1 MVSLGND
8 SVFVVSSL
16 AISRDCQRVKRI
28 VARCAL
34 QWLPLRI
41 LRSLSTCPFHLA
53 FPITLLHNADHYRD
67 LWDVTFAKLP
77 GNDQQALRSGLGIP
91 VTVEDVRAS
100 IAEARAK
107 ADKKWTIKGQRGDIN
122 LRVHFDKVVHW
133 VQEFVAI
140 GDTIVT
146 YDPGHAAL
154 PWAAVRFLLQ
164 VC

>member
-1 MVSLGND
+1 MASNADPLVP
-8 SVFVVSSL
+8 
-16 AISRDCQRVKRI
+16 VK
-28 VARCAL
+28 
-34 QWLPLRI
+34 
-41 LRSLSTCPFHLA
+41 
-53 FPITLLHNADHYRD
+53 ADHYKD

-77 GNDQQALRSGLGIP
+77 SKDQQKLRPELGFP
-91 VTVEDVRAS
+91 VTIEDMRAS

-122 LRVHFDKVVHW
+122 LRLHFDKVIHW

-154 PWAAVRFLLQ
+154 PWAAMRFLLQ
-164 VC
+164 VRQAANEPILLL

>member
-1 MVSLGND
+1 MAQFD
-8 SVFVVSSL
+8 
-16 AISRDCQRVKRI
+16 
-28 VARCAL
+28 L
-34 QWLPLRI
+34 QWLQLQI
-41 LRSLSTCPFHLA
+41 LRSLSSCAFHLA
-53 FPITLLHNADHYRD
+53 HSNTLLYNSDHYRD

-77 GNDQQALRSGLGIP
+77 SKDQQTLRAGLGIP
-91 VTVEDVRAS
+91 ITIEDVRAS
-100 IAEARAK
+100 IAEARGK

-154 PWAAVRFLLQ
+154 PWAAMRFLLQ
-164 VC
+164 VGQAAYEPILPL